1 MRATARCLTVAL
13 ILAAAIGIGSAPAA
27 AEPECQDLGG
37 SVVCA
42 HGSVSAGDPSA
53 DDSWGPLPDLND
65 LNSNACT
72 TPYGTY
78 QNCNAR

>member
-1 MRATARCLTVAL
+1 MATTARCLTVAL
-13 ILAAAIGIGSAPAA
+13 VMAAAIGLSSARAA
-27 AEPECQDLGG
+27 AEPDCQDLGG
-37 SVVCA
+37 AVVCA
-42 HGSVSAGDPSA
+42 HGSVSPGNQPA
-53 DDSWGPLPDLND
+53 DDSFGPLPDLND